1 MPALD
6 VLAALRRTDLFASV
20 DDKALKNIVQQ
31 ARVVNHVEGKE
42 IAAEGGDG
50 AGFHLI
56 ASGTAAVSIRGVAKG
71 ELGPGDYFGEIALID
86 GKTRSA
92 TVVATSPL
100 TTVALATW
108 NFRPILE
115 EEPGVA
121 VALLKVLCA
130 RLRAAE
136 SV

>member
-1 MPALD
+1 MPDVD

-20 DDKALKNIVQQ
+20 GDKALKSIAQQ
-31 ARVVNHVEGKE
+31 ARVVNHAAGKE

-56 ASGTAAVSIRGVAKG
+56 ASGTASVSIRGAAKG
-71 ELGPGDYFGEIALID
+71 DLGPGDYFGEVSLID
-86 GKTRSA
+86 GKPRSA
-92 TVVATSPL
+92 TVVATSAL

-121 VALLKVLCA
+121 VALLKVMCA

-136 SV
+136 SA